1 MTLTPWANPDADS
14 RALRGHLAGIVRTI
28 PAALITTVDSTGV
41 IHTRLLPNTNS
52 DCDRELYFLA
62 PGDMPIVSEVRKRP
76 DVLVTF
82 SAPGSDRFIV
92 VNGTAR
98 VERDLELVERLWHPA
113 IASWFQAG
121 EDEAALSVIK
131 VVVDGVEVWD

>member
-1 MTLTPWANPDADS
+1 MTLTPWANPEADS
-14 RALRGHLAGIVRTI
+14 RALLGHLAGIVRTI

-41 IHTRLLPNTNS
+41 IHTRLLPNTNT
-52 DCDRELYFLA
+52 DCERELYFLA
-62 PGDMPIVSEVRKRP
+62 PGDMPIVREIRRQP

-98 VERDLELVERLWHPA
+98 VEHDTELAERLWHPA
-113 IASWFQAG
+113 IASWFPTG
-121 EDEAALSVIK
+121 EGEAALAVLK
-131 VVVDGVEVWD
+131 VAVAGVEVWD